1 MTTAYI
7 VACSQRKSRLLES
20 GSRLPAREAYMG
32 QAFRFSRDAVER
44 KGRPWFILSG
54 FYGLLAPDA
63 TIENYDHKMTPF
75 KPGDQWDNCFEH
87 VTDDQLDQLRGADRV
102 VVLGSRLYAEAAE
115 VMLGR
120 PVECPLAGLPIGRML
135 NALRVGMW
143 DSLPRQWKGAA

>member
-1 MTTAYI
+1 
-7 VACSQRKSRLLES
+7 
-20 GSRLPAREAYMG
+20 
-32 QAFRFSRDAVER
+32 
-44 KGRPWFILSG
+44 
-54 FYGLLAPDA
+54 
-63 TIENYDHKMTPF
+63 MTPF

-87 VTDDQLDQLRGADRV
+87 VTDDQFDQLRGADRV

-143 DSLPRQWKGAA
+143 DSLPRQWKEAA